1 MGTERRRFGMRDWA
15 LELLRDEF
23 LPRAKD
29 GRLSRTIE
37 RSMTA
42 AALVVP
48 QA

>member
-1 MGTERRRFGMRDWA
+1 MRDWA

-23 LPRAKD
+23 LPRANE

-42 AALVVP
+42 AAIALT
-48 QA
+48 